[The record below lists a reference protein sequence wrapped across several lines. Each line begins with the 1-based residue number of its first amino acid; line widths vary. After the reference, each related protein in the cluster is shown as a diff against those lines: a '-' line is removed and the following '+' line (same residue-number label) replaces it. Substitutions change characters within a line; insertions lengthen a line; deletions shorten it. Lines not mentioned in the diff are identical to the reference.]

1 MSTMTRQLVVA
12 LVLAVLAVPALA
24 DSEEVDC
31 NLPQN
36 AKFRHE
42 AQKRYQDMLAHDK
55 AGRAQQAYDS
65 AINFDARC
73 IGKGESEID
82 RMENERAAVIK
93 HSTLRLGEAAEKKGS
108 LAEAYKYYQYFHG
121 LAADRV
127 QMKLATAKPGDLKS
141 VQGGISYMRSV
152 HGPLREGEQQ
162 KVGTADADRT
172 RLAAM
177 GHYSSQSEAD
187 KRDPDRAARLK
198 AIDGYLANLTAIAK
212 RQGEK
217 YLADEDKTF
226 GARKASLLSRRETL
240 GELNKARD
248 WLGLAGQERR
258 ANERA
263 VKRGDALLA
272 SDSRQSLELA
282 ISYYEFPY
290 GDDAQRDKRV
300 QKVRDKARRLG
311 DAHLAKGEK
320 KLASEYYSIAGLGD
334 KASKLEQENEAEKEK
349 AETKRQSKF
358 KKDQKSLEKE
368 LGF

>member
-1 MSTMTRQLVVA
+1 MNTMTRQLVVA
-12 LVLAVLAVPALA
+12 LALAVLAAPAFA

-31 NLPQN
+31 SLPQN
-36 AKFRHE
+36 ARFKQA

-73 IGKGESEID
+73 IAKGEREID

-93 HSTLRLGEAAEKKGS
+93 RSSLRLGEEAEKKGR
-108 LAEAYKYYQYFHG
+108 LAEAYKYYEYFHG

-127 QMKLATAKPGDLKS
+127 QMKLATAKPGDFKS
-141 VQGGISYMRSV
+141 VQAGIGYMRSV
-152 HGPLREGEQQ
+152 QGPLREGEQQ
-162 KVGTADADRT
+162 KIGTADADRT

-177 GHYSSQSEAD
+177 GHYSSQSEAN

-198 AIDGYLANLTAIAK
+198 AIEGYLGKLTAIAK

-217 YLADEDKTF
+217 FLADEDKVF
-226 GARKASLLSRRETL
+226 RARKASLVSKHDTF

-258 ANERA
+258 VNERA
-263 VKRGDALLA
+263 IKRGDTLLA
-272 SDSRQSLELA
+272 DDSRKSLELA
-282 ISYYEFPY
+282 ISYYQFPH
-290 GDDAQRDKRV
+290 DDLGDKRT
-300 QKVRDKARRLG
+300 QKVQDKARRLG
-311 DAHLAKGEK
+311 DAHLKKGEK
-320 KLASEYYSIAGLGD
+320 KIAADYYGIAGLSD
-334 KASKLEQENEAEKEK
+334 KASKLEEANEAEKEK

-358 KKDQKSLEKE
+358 KNDQKSLEKS

>member
-1 MSTMTRQLVVA
+1 MNTMTRQLVVA
-12 LVLAVLAVPALA
+12 LSLAVLAAPAFA

-31 NLPQN
+31 SLPQN
-36 AKFRHE
+36 AKFKHE

-55 AGRAQQAYDS
+55 AGRARQAYDS
-65 AINFDARC
+65 ALHFDARC
-73 IGKGESEID
+73 IAKGEGEID

-93 HSTLRLGEAAEKKGS
+93 HSSLRLGDEAEKKGR
-108 LAEAYKYYQYFHG
+108 LAEAYKYYEYFHG

-127 QMKLATAKPGDLKS
+127 QMKLATAKPGDFKS
-141 VQGGISYMRSV
+141 VQAGIGYMLDRQRS
-152 HGPLREGEQQ
+152 LREGEQQ

-198 AIDGYLANLTAIAK
+198 AIDGYLAKLRGIAK

-217 YLADEDKTF
+217 FLADEDKTF
-226 GARKASLLSRRETL
+226 GARKASLVSRRETL
-240 GELNKARD
+240 AELNKARD
-248 WLGLAGQERR
+248 WLGLSGQARR

-282 ISYYEFPY
+282 ISYYDFPY
-290 GDDAQRDKRV
+290 DDPQKDKRV

-311 DAHLAKGEK
+311 DAHLKKGEK
-320 KLASEYYSIAGLGD
+320 KLASDYYAIAGMGD
-334 KASKLEQENEAEKEK
+334 KAAKLEEENQAEKEK

-358 KKDQKSLEKE
+358 KKDQKSLEKA